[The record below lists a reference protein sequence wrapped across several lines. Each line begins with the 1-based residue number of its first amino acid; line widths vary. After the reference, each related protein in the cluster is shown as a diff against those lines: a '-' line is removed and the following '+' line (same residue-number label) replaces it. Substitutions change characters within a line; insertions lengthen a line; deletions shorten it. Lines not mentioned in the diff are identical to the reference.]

1 MMSQAGWQIT
11 LIHILPIISR
21 STGNQTK
28 SFCQAIEYK
37 NNNIFFKN
45 HVENET
51 GRLVPGLR
59 ALRKL
64 YMR

>member
-1 MMSQAGWQIT
+1 MSQAGWQIT

-21 STGNQTK
+21 STGNQTM

-37 NNNIFFKN
+37 KRNIFFKN
-45 HVENET
+45 KVENET
-51 GRLVPGLR
+51 ERLVPGLR
-59 ALRKL
+59 VLKKL